1 MQFFILVAWR
11 NLWRNK
17 RRSIITAMAMSVAIA
32 LCMWLFSLNAGFYT
46 KFEEILID
54 QKLGHIQIQNP
65 SYNKTKA
72 LQDAIPKASAVLKK
86 IQDMPETNVASP
98 RLQATALAG
107 SSERSTGALFS
118 GVIPTTEKQLVP
130 KQ

>member
-1 MQFFILVAWR
+1 MGFFFTVAWR

-17 RRSIITAMAMSVAIA
+17 RRSIITAMAMAIA
-32 LCMWLFSLNAGFYT
+32 ISLCMFLLTLNAGFYE

-72 LQDAIPKASAVLKK
+72 LQDSIPKAKEILEQISAL
-86 IQDMPETNVASP
+86 PETKEVSG

-107 SSERSTGALFS
+107 SSERSA
-118 GVIPTTEKQLVP
+118 I
-130 KQ
+130 